1 MSGGR
6 GYEGG
11 RTRMV
16 SEFIS
21 GVIILDQIIVIY
33 SHLEDS
39 TTFGIFL

>member
-16 SEFIS
+16 SYERRWAFQLDFADNT
-21 GVIILDQIIVIY
+21 ILTPRSY
-33 SHLEDS
+33 L
-39 TTFGIFL
+39 FL